1 MFSSVTDHIKAN
13 YPNSQVIFFYCK
25 ESDPLRRSFVDVA
38 RSLITQILEL
48 NPVCTRYLYDKALS
62 SVEQNLSSMS
72 TCIEI
77 LENLA
82 LHHSQLFIGID
93 GLDECGELERSR
105 ILAMLHH
112 ILGASKAKVNVRIF
126 LASRKEGDIEKSL
139 ESANRLEIRPFHIK
153 KDINSYVRVQVLELG
168 KKFDLSAERQ
178 KHTTTEITTR
188 VHGMWASPSADYP
201 IDFFRSG
208 MFLLARLIMDN
219 LLDQICHEDL
229 EEELRSEI
237 LPKGIKQA

>member
-105 ILAMLHH
+105 ILGMLHR

-139 ESANRLEIRPFHIK
+139 ESANRLEIRHFHLK
-153 KDINSYVRVQVLELG
+153 KDISSYVRVQVLELG

-178 KHTTTEITTR
+178 KHTTIEITTR
-188 VHGMWASPSADYP
+188 VHGMWASPSADY
-201 IDFFRSG
+201 
-208 MFLLARLIMDN
+208 LN
-219 LLDQICHEDL
+219 
-229 EEELRSEI
+229 
-237 LPKGIKQA
+237 